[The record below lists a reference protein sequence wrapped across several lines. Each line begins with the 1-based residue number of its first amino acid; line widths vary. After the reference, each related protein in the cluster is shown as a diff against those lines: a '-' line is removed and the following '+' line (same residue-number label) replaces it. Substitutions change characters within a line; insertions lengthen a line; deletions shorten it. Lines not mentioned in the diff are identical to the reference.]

1 MKKWTLVVL
10 IALVALAPTTLF
22 GQAQTT
28 GSVTGTVVNDAGAPI
43 ADAEVTLTSPA
54 IQGERVTRT
63 GAGGQFTARLLP
75 PGQYTA
81 TVNSPGLQPAVLTF
95 RVLVGETMPLNVTLY
110 PGETAGE
117 EIVVL
122 GRVSPMQTPET
133 RQSFDYTTEVEELPI
148 QNRNIN
154 NIAGSAPNTSFGPQG
169 AGQIAIAGAPAFD
182 TVVLLDGAE
191 ISDPYFGSGT
201 TVYLEDA
208 IQEVQVLTTGISARY
223 GRFQGGV
230 INAIT
235 KSGGNQ
241 YSGTI
246 RIEGDKQ
253 TWNEQTPFG
262 EVQSDKLNKVYQGT
276 LGGYIIQ
283 DRLWFFGGYRTIPE
297 TAASFTTQTTKEAWE
312 RTTNEDRYQIK
323 LRGAITPSH
332 TVDASYLKF
341 ESEIAN
347 QAGLPAGDLLALGS
361 RLDPREM
368 TSVSYQGV
376 FGYNTFADAM
386 YTDKAVQIAS
396 GGDPSGNDPFLWS
409 TAGNWVYNN
418 HWWDISDPSVRDN
431 KTAALNVSQSLD
443 TGTLGSH
450 LLQGGVQWVKST
462 TAGDNKQSP
471 TGYNLVAGSSAF
483 NPRVVGSQL
492 LFDLTPNQVTRWV
505 ATDLKATNEITN
517 TALYVQDALNW
528 NKFRF
533 DVGVRYDQYKGE
545 TTGVQAFDLDFG
557 DFSPRLGVTYNIT
570 PALQVLGT
578 YGRYVGRFNDNWAG
592 PAAGVSSAPRSVWN
606 YIGPLQTGLTAA
618 QVQTILRDDS
628 NWVQSNL
635 IGDPNF
641 PTTWVS
647 SDAKSPYSNE
657 WNLSLRSALPRNS
670 GFVALTYTDRAYKN
684 LMTSFIG
691 LACTDFG
698 RCEGSGDRSVLPSG
712 AFVDTT
718 VWDNDSRAKR
728 DYQGLAVQGDWR
740 PTTRMIVGGN
750 WTFSETKGNYEGEG
764 LNQPASGSVFGSRER
779 AINLAAA
786 APYGFL
792 AQDIRH
798 RANAYAT
805 YRFDFGRAGDL
816 STSGIINYRSGTP
829 YNRSAAVNRS
839 NVPEY
844 VSSVTAGAYTHFFDG
859 RGNNRFDSVWSLD
872 TALRYSVP
880 VVWRVAPFLKF
891 DVRNILGN
899 DQLIQYQ
906 TTGVSFVN
914 AGVLQWVPSGNA
926 APILTSGA
934 NAGQP
939 NPSYNASCNPDSGS
953 FSPSTACTGFGRI
966 RDQFDYQTPRTFL
979 ITAGISF

>member
-1 MKKWTLVVL
+1 MKKWTFIL

-28 GSVTGTVVNDAGAPI
+28 GSVTGTVLNDAGAPI

-54 IQGERVTRT
+54 IQGDRVTRT
-63 GAGGQFTARLLP
+63 GPNGQFTARLLP

-81 TVNSPGLQPAVLTF
+81 TINSPGLQPAVLSF

-110 PGETAGE
+110 PGDVAGE

-122 GRVSPMQTPET
+122 GRVSPLQTPET

-154 NIAGSAPNTSFGPQG
+154 NIALSAPNTSFGPN
-169 AGQIAIAGAPAFD
+169 AGQVAIAGAPAFD

-230 INAIT
+230 INAVT

-241 YSGTI
+241 YSGTL
-246 RIEGDKQ
+246 RTEFDKQ
-253 TWNEQTPFG
+253 SWNEKTPFG
-262 EVQSDKLNKVYQGT
+262 EVQANKLNKVYQGT
-276 LGGYIIQ
+276 LGGFVIP

-297 TAASFTTQTTKEAWE
+297 TATAFTTNTTLESWT
-312 RTTNEDRYQIK
+312 RTTNEDRYQLK
-323 LRGAITPSH
+323 LRGAVTPSH
-332 TVDASYLKF
+332 TIDASYLKF
-341 ESEIAN
+341 EAETSQ
-347 QAGLPAGDLLALGS
+347 QAGLPAGDLLALGN

-368 TSVSYQGV
+368 TSISYQGV
-376 FGYNTFADAM
+376 FGFNTFADAM

-396 GGDPSGNDPFLWS
+396 GGDPAGGDPFLWAS
-409 TAGNWVYNN
+409 AGNWVYNN

-431 KTAALNVSQSLD
+431 KTAALNVSHTRD
-443 TGTLGSH
+443 TGFGTH
-450 LLQGGVQWVKST
+450 LLQGGIQWVEST
-462 TAGDNKQSP
+462 TAGDNKQSA
-471 TGYNLVAGSSAF
+471 TGYNLIGASSAF
-483 NPRVVGSQL
+483 NPRVVNGTL
-492 LFDLTPNQVTRWV
+492 LFDLNPNAIQRWV
-505 ATDLKATNEITN
+505 ASDLKATNNITN
-517 TALYVQDALNW
+517 TALYLQDSVNW

-533 DVGVRYDQYKGE
+533 DVGVRYDMYKGE
-545 TTGVQAFDLDFG
+545 TTGVQAFDLDFS
-557 DFSPRLGVTYNIT
+557 DFSPRIGVTYNVT
-570 PALQVLGT
+570 PTLQVLGT

-592 PAAGVSSAPRSVWN
+592 PAAGVSSAPRSIWN
-606 YIGPLQTGLTAA
+606 YIGPQQLGLNAA
-618 QVQTILRDDS
+618 QVQAVLRD
-628 NWVQSNL
+628 NQFWQQIGL
-635 IGDPNF
+635 IGDPAF

-647 SDAKSPYSNE
+647 SDAQSPYSNE

-670 GFVALTYTDRAYKN
+670 GFVSLTYTDRAYKN
-684 LMTSFIG
+684 LMTAFVG
-691 LACTDFG
+691 LACSDFG
-698 RCEGSGDRSVLPSG
+698 RCEGAGDRSPIPGG

-728 DYQGLAVQGDWR
+728 DYQGLALQADYR
-740 PTTRMIVGGN
+740 PTTRLTVGGN
-750 WTFSETKGNYEGEG
+750 WTWSETKGNYEGEA
-764 LNQPASGSVFGSRER
+764 LNQPASGSVIGFRER
-779 AINLAAA
+779 AIDTAAA

-816 STSGIINYRSGTP
+816 STSGIVNYRTGLPFNRVGAVALSAVPQYVTSSGT
-829 YNRSAAVNRS
+829 
-839 NVPEY
+839 
-844 VSSVTAGAYTHFFDG
+844 YTYFHDG

-880 VVWRVAPFLKF
+880 VVWRFAPFIKL
-891 DVRNILGN
+891 DVRNILN
-899 DQLIQYQ
+899 KNTLISYQ
-906 TTGVSFVN
+906 TTGTSAVVS
-914 AGVLQWVPSGNA
+914 GVRTWFPSGNGDPRSA
-926 APILTSGA
+926 T
-934 NAGQP
+934 
-939 NPSYNASCNPDSGS
+939 YNASCNPDSGS
-953 FSPSTACTGFGRI
+953 FSPSTACTGFGRV
-966 RDQFDYQTPRTFL
+966 RNETDYQTPRTFL
-979 ITAGISF
+979 ITAGLQF